1 MQGLASSASA
11 RLSLAPPR
19 SPPSRA
25 LCLAQRGWSLEGS
38 TVTFAKMEAEEPTS
52 QKLPSSQLIQETLSY
67 AKELERI
74 V

>member
-1 MQGLASSASA
+1 M
-11 RLSLAPPR
+11 
-19 SPPSRA
+19 
-25 LCLAQRGWSLEGS
+25 
-38 TVTFAKMEAEEPTS
+38 VTFAKPEDVQPM